1 MNAHVSISPL
11 AVSDPHI
18 RKLLQLA
25 GLRFMCTR
33 ARWLDSEA
41 MQIGIAL
48 KSGAM
53 SSDEVDARLD
63 KLGALDLVYPELMGA
78 EMIEPEQPP
87 PALKIREYRTPQS
100 TIDALFGW
108 IVRQD
113 EATQARWLADR
124 PKDAPYLRR
133 LWESKC
139 KTRGK

>member
-48 KSGAM
+48 KSGAIT
-53 SSDEVDARLD
+53 SDEVDARLD
-63 KLGALDLVYPELMGA
+63 QLGALDLVYPELMSV
-78 EMIEPEQPP
+78 EMIEPEQPK
-87 PALKIREYRTPQS
+87 PALKTIREYRTPQS
-100 TIDALFGW
+100 TI
-108 IVRQD
+108 
-113 EATQARWLADR
+113 
-124 PKDAPYLRR
+124 
-133 LWESKC
+133 
-139 KTRGK
+139 